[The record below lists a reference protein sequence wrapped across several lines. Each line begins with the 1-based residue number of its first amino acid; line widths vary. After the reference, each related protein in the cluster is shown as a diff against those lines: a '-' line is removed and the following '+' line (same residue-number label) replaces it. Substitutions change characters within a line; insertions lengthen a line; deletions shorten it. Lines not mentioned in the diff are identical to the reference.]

1 MLWFVRRLLIWLLA
15 LAVPAQGA
23 AAATMVFCGPS
34 HQSRVVQGVSTSNG
48 EQHHAGHKAQHSGA
62 QHSGLHGDGVA
73 SPSGHHSAPSDL
85 VNADTH
91 KCSACASCCSAVALV
106 GAMDALAC
114 PEFAATVF
122 DSVVPSV
129 DKFSADGPDRPP
141 RIRFA

>member
-1 MLWFVRRLLIWLLA
+1 MLWFVRTWLIWLLA

-34 HQSRVVQGVSTSNG
+34 HQARVVQGVSAANG

-62 QHSGLHGDGVA
+62 QHSGLHGDAVA
-73 SPSGHHSAPSDL
+73 SPSDHHSAPSDL
-85 VNADTH
+85 LDADTH
-91 KCSACASCCSAVALV
+91 KCSACASCCSAAALV

-114 PEFAATVF
+114 PEFAATLF
-122 DSVVPSV
+122 DSVVPHLE
-129 DKFSADGPDRPP
+129 KFSAEGPDRPP